1 MRDDLV
7 PPAFADGQLEIFW
20 RGGQLSIDATYEG
33 LVRLLEILNSLREQV
48 ERTKRNEHIHLEDY
62 EILTSK
68 SPPCVIGVFVDAEGI
83 IQAAGVSSQ
92 GVSPRSGFWQTLK
105 KRLFCGR
112 L

>member
-7 PPAFADGQLEIFW
+7 PPTFSDGQLEICW
-20 RGGQLSIDATYEG
+20 RSGQVSIDATYEG
-33 LVRLLEILNSLREQV
+33 FVRLLEILTSLRQQV

-68 SPPCVIGVFVDAEGI
+68 SPPCVIGVFVEVKRINQAGDAPSEGVP
-83 IQAAGVSSQ
+83 QWLA
-92 GVSPRSGFWQTLK
+92 FWRILK
-105 KRLFCGR
+105 KLFLHGR